1 MARHTLETLPR
12 ELMISILEC
21 VCQLIVKKLT
31 TLTFTR
37 RVPYGRILNQVTH
50 LELASDLFHTL
61 LTKYVKV
68 DGMPVRQRL
77 LELQMQKFTNYIESV
92 GVLPGRRRGQPSRWS
107 EVAEIQKTC
116 GNVWMNTY
124 FRNIIPQLL
133 NEESKLTSEAVIFLI
148 FQLPKLFEAQLV
160 KTADD
165 SKRNLT
171 VAFENLNLEE
181 KEIHDKSV
189 KTEDA
194 PGNSPRFDNLV
205 HNRRYRFETGEG
217 IWSTFGIEFEVG
229 RQKFPFVLPVYTKR
243 ARSSGLQGEWIG
255 TSILSSKNTKRG
267 GSLDERSYEE
277 KNIMNGE
284 EGRYWLWF
292 VPNESYILMDY
303 EKSIAMNVYQW
314 RFDIGRYGKRLQNQF
329 AHY

>member
-21 VCQLIVKKLT
+21 VCQLIVKELT

-37 RVPYGRILNQVTH
+37 SVPYGRILNQVTH

-61 LTKYVKV
+61 LKKYVRV

-77 LELQMQKFTNYIESV
+77 LELQMQKFTNYIETV
-92 GVLPGRRRGQPSRWS
+92 GLLPRVRPHRWS
-107 EVAEIQKTC
+107 EVAEIQNIC
-116 GNVWMNTY
+116 GNVWMNPY

-133 NEESKLTSEAVIFLI
+133 NEESKLTFEAVIFFI
-148 FQLPKLFEAQLV
+148 FQLPQLFEAQLV
-160 KTADD
+160 KTAND
-165 SKRNLT
+165 SERNLA

-189 KTEDA
+189 KADDA
-194 PGNSPRFDNLV
+194 LGNSPRFDNLV
-205 HNRRYRFETGEG
+205 HHRRYRFETGEFVG
-217 IWSTFGIEFEVG
+217 TTFGIEFEVG
-229 RQKFPFVLPVYTKR
+229 RHKFPFILPVYTNS
-243 ARSSGLQGEWIG
+243 ARSQGLQEEWVG
-255 TSILSSKNTKRG
+255 TSILSFKNTKRG
-267 GSLDERSYEE
+267 SSLDESSYEE

-292 VPNESYILMDY
+292 VPNESYILIDY
-303 EKSIAMNVYQW
+303 EKLIAMNVYQL
-314 RFDIGRYGKRLQNQF
+314 RFDIGRLQNQS
-329 AHY
+329 AHF